1 MKRSHIYLLVILAGL
16 ALAIWWLNK
25 NPAQPDS
32 SGTPTAQATSAINP
46 VIAITADQITA
57 VKIENI
63 RDSQL
68 LEIVRAADGTWSI
81 QKPVQELAEPT
92 QVELILAN
100 LVGMQSYQTISNAVD
115 LDAFGLI
122 TPSALISVTITDGT
136 KYQILLGKNVPTGEN
151 FYAQLVGSPDVL
163 IVNAALVQSLFTAVA
178 TPPVALPTA
187 TATVEAGPSL
197 PTATP

>member
-1 MKRSHIYLLVILAGL
+1 MKRSHIYLLVVLAGL
-16 ALAIWWLNK
+16 ALAVWWLNK
-25 NPAQPDS
+25 NPAQPESD
-32 SGTPTAQATSAINP
+32 GTPTAEATSAIRP

-63 RDSQL
+63 RDSQI
-68 LEIVRAADGTWSI
+68 LEIAKNADGTWSI
-81 QKPVQELAEPT
+81 HKPVQDAAEAT

-115 LDAFGLI
+115 LDIFGLI
-122 TPSALISVTITDGT
+122 NPSALISITLQDGT
-136 KYQILLGKNVPTGEN
+136 KHQILLGKNVPTGEN

-178 TPPVALPTA
+178 TPPVAVPTA
-187 TATVEAGPSL
+187 TATVEAGPVL
-197 PTATP
+197 PSATP